1 MFGNGQVFIS
11 HAHEDNAICQPLL
24 AALDAW
30 QITYWFD
37 LQELDPGQRFADKIQ
52 QALEQHDLLLR
63 VATAAAERSYWMYR
77 ELQAVRGLQHA
88 FPNHPRR
95 IIHLA
100 LTPGLV
106 FDATA
111 RAEMVIDATSME
123 RPAWLR
129 ALREA
134 LGYTPQP
141 RVSRRTAIAIGA
153 ASLVAA
159 ATTVLAARF
168 YFAAPP
174 HTVAALK
181 PATTPQSIASDPKA
195 LAQRWHYDFN
205 FSADETAFG
214 GDQRVGLA
222 QDMDALYAATNSGLA
237 VKALAPQDGKVL
249 WLFPSKTSS
258 ITTLSNAMI
267 IQVYQNVVYLIGNI
281 TTNALASNAFVL
293 LALDKTSGNLL
304 WQSAPI
310 STVNGNASD
319 LLIAD
324 NTIYFMGNGSVYA
337 YRLNGTARWQPVSLD
352 PHGGSE
358 FYPNYPMPVYASG
371 MLYVVTN
378 PGKLYA
384 LDAVTGKVRWS
395 LQLPGSGTLPGQYVI
410 AAPLVF
416 NGLVVVGSPDNH
428 YYAYDAARGTLR
440 WKSLSPAQP
449 NTDFQEFTCMSQP
462 TYAQSRIFAQSGVTD
477 GLAFKGG
484 RVFAFDATDGHLLW
498 QVDPLQLNIPFQ
510 LHNAVVVANFEPA
523 TVIGDT
529 VYFTLGCI
537 STDGNQQGVEVLIGL
552 RTQDGTLVSYFLA
565 PVSGV
570 SIALSGDFPS
580 GGRPVANGLAFLSSA
595 PILYVLNT

>member
-11 HAHEDNAICQPLL
+11 HAHDDNAICQPLL

-30 QITYWFD
+30 QISYWFD
-37 LQELDPGQRFADKIQ
+37 LQELDPGQRFSDKIQ

-63 VATAAAERSYWMYR
+63 VATGAAQRSYWMYR

-100 LTPGLV
+100 LAPGLP
-106 FDATA
+106 FDAAA
-111 RAEMVIDATSME
+111 RAESVIDATSMG
-123 RPAWLR
+123 RPAWLKV
-129 ALREA
+129 LREA
-134 LGYTPQP
+134 LGYTAQP
-141 RVSRRTAIAIGA
+141 RVSRRTAIAMGA
-153 ASLVAA
+153 ASLAAA

-174 HTVAALK
+174 PTVAALK
-181 PATTPQSIASDPKA
+181 PATTPQAIASDSQA
-195 LAQRWHYDFN
+195 LAQRWHYDFD
-205 FSADETAFG
+205 FSADTTSFG

-222 QDMDALYAATNSGLA
+222 QDADALYAATNAGLA
-237 VKALAPQDGKVL
+237 IKALAPQDGKVL
-249 WLFPSKTSS
+249 WRFPSKTSA
-258 ITTLSNAMI
+258 ITSLSNATI
-267 IQVYQNVVYLIGNI
+267 IQVFENVVYLFGNI
-281 TTNALASNAFVL
+281 TTDALSSNSYAL

-304 WQSAPI
+304 WQSTPI

-324 NTIYFMGNGSVYA
+324 NTVYFMGNGSLYA

-352 PHGGSE
+352 PGAISD
-358 FYPNYPMPVYASG
+358 FYPNYPMPVYANG

-384 LDAVTGKVRWS
+384 IDAVTGKVRWS
-395 LQLPGSGTLPGQYVI
+395 LQIPLSGNLQGQYVL
-410 AAPLVF
+410 AAPLVL

-428 YYAYDAARGTLR
+428 YYAYDATKGTLR

-449 NTDFQEFTCMSQP
+449 NTDFQEFTYMSQP
-462 TYAQSRIFAQSGVTD
+462 TYAQSMLFAQSGVTD
-477 GLAFKGG
+477 GAGFKGG

-510 LHNAVVVANFEPA
+510 LHNAVVVANLVPA
-523 TVIGDT
+523 TVIGNT

-537 STDGNQQGVEVLIGL
+537 STDGNLQGVEALIGL
-552 RTQDGTLVSYFLA
+552 RMQDGSLVSYFLA
-565 PVSGV
+565 PASGV
-570 SIALSGDFPS
+570 SLSVLGDFPS
-580 GGRPVANGLAFLSSA
+580 SPMPVANGLAFLSNA
-595 PILYVLNT
+595 PVLYVLNT